1 MAHCPPE
8 LLDDVADVVAEI
20 RTWAGVVE
28 KKPAVFYLRGQPFV
42 HFHLLEG
49 ARRRA
54 DVKGRAKWIQI
65 DLPRP
70 LSATRRRGF
79 LRELRIRYREKRGG
93 SRHFLLLLAVT
104 TGLLAAACGMT
115 PGASSAPPALAGST
129 VALVGGRVQAS
140 PDIAAIPDGVVLID
154 SGVITA
160 VGTRA
165 EVRVPAGASVLDCA
179 GATVT
184 AGFWNSHVHFTG
196 AAFRAAATAPSESLA
211 AALRAMLTSY
221 GVVHVVDTGSYLP
234 NTLALR
240 RRIESGEVPGP
251 SILTAGT
258 GFAPAGGSP
267 YYILPAKLPELT
279 RPEDAALVDAELA
292 RGGDIVKLFTGSWAT
307 PRSIV
312 VMPVDVVRAAVEAGH
327 RRGKLVFA
335 HPSNSPGARAAIE
348 GGVDV
353 LAHTFPTSL
362 DGSPWDR
369 ALPAMMKER
378 GMALVPTLKLWPY
391 ELRRAGLPADLVE
404 LVLGNGV
411 AQTRA
416 FAELGGQLLFGT
428 DVGYMTDFD
437 PTDEYVYM
445 QQALSFR
452 HILAAL
458 TTAPAER
465 FGVATRTGQLV
476 RGLDADIVV
485 VDGDPERDIRNLAK
499 VRYTLRGGRV
509 IYQRP

>member
-1 MAHCPPE
+1 VLAA
-8 LLDDVADVVAEI
+8 VAV
-20 RTWAGVVE
+20 
-28 KKPAVFYLRGQPFV
+28 
-42 HFHLLEG
+42 
-49 ARRRA
+49 
-54 DVKGRAKWIQI
+54 
-65 DLPRP
+65 
-70 LSATRRRGF
+70 
-79 LRELRIRYREKRGG
+79 
-93 SRHFLLLLAVT
+93 
-104 TGLLAAACGMT
+104 LAAACGT
-115 PGASSAPPALAGST
+115 APPPAPGPGARVTALM
-129 VALVGGRVQAS
+129 GGRVLPSPQA
-140 PDIAAIPDGVVLID
+140 AAIPDGVVLIED
-154 SGVITA
+154 ATITA
-160 VGTRA
+160 VGARGV
-165 EVRVPAGASVLDCA
+165 VRVPPGARVIDCS
-179 GATVT
+179 GGTVT

-196 AAFRAAATAPSESLA
+196 VAFRAADTAPSESLA

-279 RPEDAALVDAELA
+279 RPEDAALIDAELA
-292 RGGDIVKLFTGSWAT
+292 RGGDLIKLFTGSWAT

-327 RRGKLVFA
+327 RRSKLVFA

-428 DVGYMTDFD
+428 DVGYMADYD
-437 PTDEYVYM
+437 PSEEFVYL
-445 QQALSFR
+445 QRAGLAPAQ
-452 HILAAL
+452 ILAML
-458 TTAPAER
+458 TTAPAAR
-465 FGVATRTGQLV
+465 FGRAERTGRLAP
-476 RGLDADIVV
+476 GFSADVV
-485 VDGDPERDIRNLAK
+485 VLDGDPALDVRAFAK
-499 VRYTLRGGRV
+499 VRTTMRDGR
-509 IYQRP
+509 IIHGRTS